1 MAKTQISCPNCR
13 QRITAEIEQLYDMD
27 TNPQAK
33 QMLLSGQ
40 VNVIQ
45 CPLCGFRGSAATPI
59 VFHDSSKE
67 LLLTFVPGEL
77 GLPRDEQE
85 RLLGAL
91 INRVMNSLP
100 QEKRKAYLL
109 RPQAV
114 LTLQGL
120 IERILE
126 GDGITREMI
135 QAQQNKLRLLQRM
148 LPAADDA
155 IEEIV
160 RQEGSLID
168 AEFFALMTN
177 LGESA
182 LAAGDRASAVRISEL
197 QQKLLPI
204 TEYGRQLQE
213 QSKEVEAA
221 MNELRALGNGLT
233 REKLLDL
240 IVAAPTETRLGTYV
254 SLTRGGLDYTFFE
267 LLSAKIN
274 AAQGAEQERLKNI
287 RDTILEITKE
297 IDQQTEARRLH
308 AKQNL
313 EALLQSPDIA
323 QATANNIEAIDDFF
337 LQNLN
342 SELETARANGNLE
355 RSAKLNQILQV
366 LQEASTPPEVQVI
379 SELLEIEDEAALRQ
393 HLQQHPELISPD
405 LLSMLESVVGRQ
417 AEESNPPTG
426 DDAKVFERIQRLYRM
441 ALRMSM
447 DAMMKE

>member
-1 MAKTQISCPNCR
+1 MVKTQISCPNCR
-13 QRITAEIEQLYDMD
+13 QRIPAEIEQLYDMD

-40 VNVIQ
+40 INIIQ
-45 CPLCGFRGSAATPI
+45 CPLCGFSGSAATPI
-59 VFHDSSKE
+59 VYHDSSKE

-85 RLLGAL
+85 RQLGAL

-135 QAQQNKLRLLQRM
+135 QAQQNKLRLLQRL
-148 LPAADDA
+148 LPASDEVV
-155 IEEIV
+155 EEIV
-160 RQEGSLID
+160 KQEGSLID

-182 LAAGDRASAVRISEL
+182 LAAGDRESAVRISEL

-240 IVAAPTETRLGTYV
+240 IIAAPTETRLGTYV
-254 SLTRGGLDYTFFE
+254 SLTRSGLDYTFFE
-267 LLSAKIN
+267 LLSARIN
-274 AAQGAEQERLKNI
+274 AAQGAEQERLKKI
-287 RDTILEITKE
+287 RETILEITKE

-313 EALLQSPDIA
+313 EALLQAPDIA
-323 QATANNIEAIDDFF
+323 QATANNLEAIDDYFV
-337 LQNLN
+337 QILN
-342 SELETARANGNLE
+342 TELEAARANGNLE

-366 LQEASTPPEVQVI
+366 LQEAATPPEVQVI
-379 SELLEIEDEAALRQ
+379 SELLEIEDETALRQ
-393 HLQQHPELISPD
+393 HLQQHPELITPD

-417 AEESNPPTG
+417 VEESQPATG
-426 DDAKVFERIQRLYRM
+426 EEAKVFERIQRLYRM

-447 DAMMKE
+447 DAMMKG